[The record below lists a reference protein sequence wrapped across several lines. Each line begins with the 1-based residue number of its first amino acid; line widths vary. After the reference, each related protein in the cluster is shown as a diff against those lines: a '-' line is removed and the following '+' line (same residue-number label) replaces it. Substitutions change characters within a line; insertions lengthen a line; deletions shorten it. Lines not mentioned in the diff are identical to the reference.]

1 MTKARRRLALLG
13 VVLASVV
20 AGAVVPSQA
29 SAVLSYYNC
38 VLKPVNQWCDGR
50 ANGSYDGQ
58 NSWDYNEGWYPG
70 AWDNTVTACQRVW
83 KPSSGGVLGGASCA
97 FNVTWNDYG
106 DVQCTCYD
114 AEVKQQ
120 SGGPHSINGRANSS
134 Y

>member
-1 MTKARRRLALLG
+1 MGMRARLALLG
-13 VVLASVV
+13 VIAAGMA

-29 SAVLSYYNC
+29 SAAISYYNC
-38 VLKPVNQWCDGR
+38 VLKPSNQWCDGR

-83 KPSSGGVLGGASCA
+83 KPSSGGVLAGSSCA
-97 FNVTWNDYG
+97 FNRTWHDYG
-106 DVQCTCYD
+106 NVQCACYD
-114 AEVKQQ
+114 AEVKQI
-120 SGGPHSINGRANSS
+120 SGGPHSINGYADSA